1 MTHQEIFNTVLFG
14 LRKQGVASVEPGKG
28 CRYRGPNGTKC
39 AVGMLIPD
47 DKYHWEIETLG
58 TSDAK
63 VQACLPFAMDSTVH
77 HLLSMLQSAHD
88 IDLRQSMEEWEIRMA
103 NIAHY
108 FNLEYTT
115 C

>member
-1 MTHQEIFNTVLFG
+1 MTHQEIYNVVLFG

-28 CRYRGPNGTKC
+28 CRYRGPNGAKC

-58 TSDAK
+58 TSDDK
-63 VQACLPFAMDSTVH
+63 VQACLPFAMDSMVH

-88 IDLRQSMEEWEIRMA
+88 MDFRQSKEEWEIRMK
-103 NIAHY
+103 NIAEQY
-108 FNLEYTT
+108 NLEYTP
-115 C
+115 